1 MTKLTK
7 RESKVRSLLSSWSAW
22 KLRRV
27 FRNRYWMNILHFEYR
42 GAPVNRVHGRCE
54 CYTGQGVV
62 GIAKSTLKVSFLR

>member
-27 FRNRYWMNILHFEYR
+27 FRNRLLDEHFEYL

-62 GIAKSTLKVSFLR
+62 GIAKSTLKVPFLR

>member
-27 FRNRYWMNILHFEYR
+27 FRNRLLDEHF
-42 GAPVNRVHGRCE
+42 
-54 CYTGQGVV
+54 T
-62 GIAKSTLKVSFLR
+62 F